1 MVLQKT
7 GRSPVCCERGTGSLS
22 LGRRVLGMQVDAH
35 GLVSASIVNAGYMMS
50 RIVMRSA
57 A

>member
-35 GLVSASIVNAGYMMS
+35 GLVSASIVNAGYMMR
-50 RIVMRSA
+50 RIVMGSA

>member
-1 MVLQKT
+1 
-7 GRSPVCCERGTGSLS
+7 
-22 LGRRVLGMQVDAH
+22 MQVGAH